1 MARSH
6 PVNLNSV
13 NRTRPEI
20 LSLSSPYRAPARDG
34 EALILPSLGSAADLV
49 RENRKRQT
57 GWRLSFCDLDFEA
70 LRKTARHD
78 LIRDAIRY
86 TTNYRP
92 IDRPDSIDASA
103 TIIMAG
109 HQPTLFHPGVW
120 FKNFAI
126 DAIAKRLSASSIRT
140 GDCSPAVAIN
150 LVIDNDV
157 ATSSSIRVPT
167 IDPAT
172 GQITRSIVAYDAA
185 AGGVPYEQNRIR
197 DRSTFDHFAGHVRS
211 TLAPL
216 VGHPL
221 IDRLWPYAVKATGRC
236 ENVSCALAQARHAL
250 EGEIGLQTLELPL
263 SVVCRSEPFA
273 AFAVS
278 IIRDATKFQLIYNTA
293 ANEYRKTNRIR
304 STAHPVPNLG
314 TDGDWTEVPFWIYS
328 DNAPQRRGAWSRVVG
343 NRLHISDRGEH
354 SIQLSLPITS
364 DSPAELLS
372 QCGAKFKLRPR
383 ALATTMYARLFL
395 SDLFI
400 HGIGG
405 AKYDELGDEITRR
418 YLGIEPPE
426 LMVVSA
432 TALLPVDDKTL
443 TTTPDADAAY
453 LPNTVAATRIEI
465 RRTHFAPET
474 FADRFSLSPE
484 LCQAKKDL
492 IANPPLPAEKKQWH
506 EQIAAI
512 NTALSSELAPYRQ
525 SLQARLPEVRQSEV
539 IAGLLGSRE
548 HSFCLF
554 PLERLTSTF
563 NRLLDGNHHG
573 ATR

>member
-1 MARSH
+1 
-6 PVNLNSV
+6 
-13 NRTRPEI
+13 
-20 LSLSSPYRAPARDG
+20 LSLSTPYRAPARDG
-34 EALILPSLGSAADLV
+34 EALILPSLDSAADLV

-57 GWRLSFCDLDFEA
+57 GWRLSFCDRDFES
-70 LRKTARHD
+70 LRVSARQD
-78 LIRDAIRY
+78 LVRDAIRY

-92 IDRPDSIDASA
+92 IDRPDAIDASA

-126 DAIAKRLSASSIRT
+126 DGIAKRLSASANRD
-140 GDCSPAVAIN
+140 GVCGPAVAIN

-167 IDPAT
+167 IDPTT
-172 GQITRSIVAYDAA
+172 GQIARSIVAYDSA

-197 DRSTFDHFAGHVRS
+197 DRSTFDHFADHVRS
-211 TLAPL
+211 TVVPL
-216 VGHPL
+216 VDRPL
-221 IDRLWPYAVKATGRC
+221 IDRLWPYAVKAAGRC

-250 EGEIGLQTLELPL
+250 EGDIGLQTLELPL

-278 IIRDATKFQLIYNTA
+278 IVRDAARFQSIYNSA
-293 ANEYRKTNRIR
+293 ANEYRKANHIR

-314 TDGDWTEVPFWIYS
+314 VDGEWTEVPFWIYS
-328 DNAPQRRGAWSRVVG
+328 DDVPQRRGVWSCIVG
-343 NRLHISDRGEH
+343 DKLHISDRGEH

-405 AKYDELGDEITRR
+405 AKYDELGDQITRR
-418 YLGIEPPE
+418 YFGIQPPE

-432 TALLPVDDKTL
+432 TALLPVDPQSLATA
-443 TTTPDADAAY
+443 PDSDAAC
-453 LPNTVAATRIEI
+453 LPKTVAATRIEI
-465 RRTHFAPET
+465 RRTYFTPET
-474 FADRFSLSPE
+474 FADRFSLSAE

-492 IANPPLPAEKKQWH
+492 IANPPKPAEKKEWH
-506 EQIAAI
+506 DQIAAI
-512 NTALSSELAPYRQ
+512 NAALSDQLASHRQ
-525 SLQARLPEVRQSEV
+525 SLQDRLPDVRQSEV

-554 PLERLTSTF
+554 PLERLTTTF
-563 NRLLDGNHHG
+563 NRLLGK
-573 ATR
+573 

>member
-1 MARSH
+1 
-6 PVNLNSV
+6 
-13 NRTRPEI
+13 
-20 LSLSSPYRAPARDG
+20 
-34 EALILPSLGSAADLV
+34 
-49 RENRKRQT
+49 
-57 GWRLSFCDLDFEA
+57 
-70 LRKTARHD
+70 
-78 LIRDAIRY
+78 
-86 TTNYRP
+86 
-92 IDRPDSIDASA
+92 
-103 TIIMAG
+103 
-109 HQPTLFHPGVW
+109 
-120 FKNFAI
+120 
-126 DAIAKRLSASSIRT
+126 
-140 GDCSPAVAIN
+140 

-167 IDPAT
+167 IDPTT
-172 GQITRSIVAYDAA
+172 GQITRSIVAYDSA

-197 DRSTFDHFAGHVRS
+197 DRSTFDHFADHVRS
-211 TLAPL
+211 TLSPL
-216 VGHPL
+216 VDRPL
-221 IDRLWPYAVKATGRC
+221 IDRLWPYAVKAAGRC
-236 ENVSCALAQARHAL
+236 ENVSCALAQARHSL

-278 IIRDATKFQLIYNTA
+278 IIHDAARFQSIYNSA
-293 ANEYRKTNRIR
+293 ANEYRKANHIR

-314 TDGDWTEVPFWIYS
+314 VDGEWIEVPFWIYS
-328 DNAPQRRGAWSRVVG
+328 DNVPQRRGAWSRVVG
-343 NRLHISDRGEH
+343 NKLHISDRGEH

-418 YLGIEPPE
+418 YFGIQPPE

-432 TALLPVDDKTL
+432 TALLPVDPQSL
-443 TTTPDADAAY
+443 ATTPDADAAY

-474 FADRFSLSPE
+474 FADRFNLSAQ

-492 IANPPLPAEKKQWH
+492 IANPPKQAEKKQWH
-506 EQIAAI
+506 DQIAAI
-512 NTALSSELAPYRQ
+512 NAALSDQLGSYRQ
-525 SLQARLPEVRQSEV
+525 SLQDRLPEVRQSEV

-563 NRLLDGNHHG
+563 NRLLGK
-573 ATR
+573 

>member
-1 MARSH
+1 
-6 PVNLNSV
+6 
-13 NRTRPEI
+13 
-20 LSLSSPYRAPARDG
+20 LSLSTPYRAPARDG

-57 GWRLSFCDLDFEA
+57 GWRLSFCDRDFES
-70 LRKTARHD
+70 LRKSARRD
-78 LIRDAIRY
+78 LVRDAIRY

-92 IDRPDSIDASA
+92 IDRPDAIDASA

-126 DAIAKRLSASSIRT
+126 DGIAKRLSAAANRT
-140 GDCSPAVAIN
+140 GDSRPAVAIN

-167 IDPAT
+167 IDPTT
-172 GQITRSIVAYDAA
+172 GQITRSIVAYDSA

-197 DRSTFDHFAGHVRS
+197 DRSTFDHFADNVRS

-216 VGHPL
+216 VDRPL
-221 IDRLWPYAVKATGRC
+221 IDRLWPYAVKAAGRC

-278 IIRDATKFQLIYNTA
+278 IIHDAARFQSIYNSA
-293 ANEYRKTNRIR
+293 ANEYRKANRIR

-314 TDGDWTEVPFWIYS
+314 IDGEWTEVPFWIYS

-343 NRLHISDRGEH
+343 DKLHISDRGEH
-354 SIQLSLPITS
+354 SIELSLPITS

-418 YLGIEPPE
+418 YFGIQPPE

-432 TALLPVDDKTL
+432 TALLPVDAKAL
-443 TTTPDADAAY
+443 TPTPDADVAY
-453 LPNTVAATRIEI
+453 LPDTVAATRIEI

-474 FADRFSLSPE
+474 FADRFGLSARVVPSE
-484 LCQAKKDL
+484 KGLDRQ
-492 IANPPLPAEKKQWH
+492 PA
-506 EQIAAI
+506 
-512 NTALSSELAPYRQ
+512 
-525 SLQARLPEVRQSEV
+525 
-539 IAGLLGSRE
+539 
-548 HSFCLF
+548 
-554 PLERLTSTF
+554 
-563 NRLLDGNHHG
+563 
-573 ATR
+573 